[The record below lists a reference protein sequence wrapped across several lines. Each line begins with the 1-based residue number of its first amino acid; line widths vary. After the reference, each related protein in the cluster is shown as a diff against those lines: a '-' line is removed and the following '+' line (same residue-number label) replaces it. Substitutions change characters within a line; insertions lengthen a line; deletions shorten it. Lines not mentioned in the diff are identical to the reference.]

1 MPWRAL
7 RKGTKYKYSK
17 LVCHGLLSRSKQ
29 LDPEGRRVFH
39 EENVVSLSEKKHH
52 AYKSWKY
59 GWIILFKLIGETVEG
74 VLVTWVQKYELGP
87 NPSGSCRLY

>member
-17 LVCHGLLSRSKQ
+17 LVRHGLLSRSKQ

-39 EENVVSLSEKKHH
+39 EEKVVSLSEKKHH
-52 AYKSWKY
+52 AYK
-59 GWIILFKLIGETVEG
+59 KL
-74 VLVTWVQKYELGP
+74 KP
-87 NPSGSCRLY
+87 NE